1 MANEKDSSILDSAV
15 LDVHR
20 WLDEICDQLGW
31 TERRAALA
39 ALRAALHVLRDRLMV
54 EQNAHLSAQL
64 PLIVR
69 GLYFEG
75 WRPGHAATISRDVE
89 VYLEQ
94 VWAQL
99 GEWGQEVDAE
109 EVARAVYGVVTGH
122 IAEGEV
128 HKVGATLPRRLREL
142 WEGSHCAPV
151 S

>member
-1 MANEKDSSILDSAV
+1 M
-15 LDVHR
+15 
-20 WLDEICDQLGW
+20 
-31 TERRAALA
+31 
-39 ALRAALHVLRDRLMV
+39 
-54 EQNAHLSAQL
+54 
-64 PLIVR
+64 
-69 GLYFEG
+69 
-75 WRPGHAATISRDVE
+75 
-89 VYLEQ
+89 YLEQ

-142 WEGSHCAPV
+142 WDGSHCAPV